1 MNTLHMNNWDS
12 VLSYVKNHG
21 LPIKKVQGRWLANR
35 ARLLEWYDSITAAD
49 TTKSV
54 QNCAHAQ
61 ISTLAKEAHARKRSH
76 RMNVFLANFVST
88 CSTAKACRVAG
99 IGRTTVYLWRKV
111 YPRFNI
117 ACQCVETDALEQG
130 IELLSQR
137 RMHDETSTENCN
149 TPHCD
154 ETYNE
159 PA

>member
-35 ARLLEWYDSITAAD
+35 ARLLEWHDSITAAD

-61 ISTLAKEAHARKRSH
+61 ISTLAKEAHARKRSYK
-76 RMNVFLANFVST
+76 MNVFLTNFASS
-88 CSTAKACRVAG
+88 CNAAKACRVAG
-99 IGRTTVYLWRKV
+99 MGRSTVYLWRKV
-111 YPRFNI
+111 YPRFDM

-130 IELLSQR
+130 IELLSQ
-137 RMHDETSTENCN
+137 HEHQEK
-149 TPHCD
+149 
-154 ETYNE
+154 
-159 PA
+159 A